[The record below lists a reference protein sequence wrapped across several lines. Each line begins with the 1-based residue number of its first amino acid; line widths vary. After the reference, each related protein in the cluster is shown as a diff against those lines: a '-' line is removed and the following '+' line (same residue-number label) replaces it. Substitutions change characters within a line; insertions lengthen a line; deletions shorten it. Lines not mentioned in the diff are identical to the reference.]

1 MVGFTSS
8 LVVILAAQA
17 VGATPT
23 LNSPRAPYGVKES
36 HAVPRNWK
44 KLARAPADHVI
55 DLQIGVKQGNFPLL
69 EKHLYEGTMMIEA
82 RVCC

>member
-23 LNSPRAPYGVKES
+23 LISARAPYGVKES
-36 HAVPRNWK
+36 HAVPRSWK

-55 DLQIGVKQGNFPLL
+55 DLQIGVKQGNFPAL
-69 EKHLYEGTMMIEA
+69 EKHLYEGMMIKA
-82 RVCC
+82 PGSC